1 MATTNKYWQLQA
13 LISNLANCCPAKL
26 SKLYTCLVCW
36 AGNYYCMSYCE
47 NIQSILADEVIMMEL
62 IIGLET
68 QLSKFFVGRTQ
79 DHRNFWN
86 ITTSKIC
93 FRMLSAIGGKECLAK
108 LLPQPTRGHLTTWNV
123 RIVFSITGTSR
134 SQLKRGK
141 TCLLFFLIWVLHR
154 LLLYMLSTSC
164 KIVIVSLW
172 SSPQFPVAFWILSR
186 KKSKW
191 SYYKSYQSIFLSLHS
206 RMVYSD
212 MTHLLFPPQRPV
224 SPS

>member
-1 MATTNKYWQLQA
+1 MFGLLSWKLLLHVLLWKHTID
-13 LISNLANCCPAKL
+13 ISRWSCNDGTVTVTVSCNNW
-26 SKLYTCLVCW
+26 T
-36 AGNYYCMSYCE
+36 GNPIE
-47 NIQSILADEVIMMEL
+47 QI
-62 IIGLET
+62 
-68 QLSKFFVGRTQ
+68 FVSRTQ

-93 FRMLSAIGGKECLAK
+93 FRMLSAIGGKERLAK

-141 TCLLFFLIWVLHR
+141 TCLLFFLIWVPHR

-164 KIVIVSLW
+164 KIVMVSLW

-206 RMVYSD
+206 HMVYSD
-212 MTHLLFPPQRPV
+212 MTYLLFPPQRPV

>member
-1 MATTNKYWQLQA
+1 MFGLLCWKLLLHVLLWKHTIDISRWNYNDGTNNW
-13 LISNLANCCPAKL
+13 
-26 SKLYTCLVCW
+26 T
-36 AGNYYCMSYCE
+36 GNPIE
-47 NIQSILADEVIMMEL
+47 QI
-62 IIGLET
+62 
-68 QLSKFFVGRTQ
+68 FVSRTQ

-93 FRMLSAIGGKECLAK
+93 FRMLSAIGGKERLAK

-141 TCLLFFLIWVLHR
+141 TCLLFFLIWVPHR

-164 KIVIVSLW
+164 KIVMVSLW

-191 SYYKSYQSIFLSLHS
+191 SYYKSYQSIFLSLHT

-212 MTHLLFPPQRPV
+212 MTYLLFPPQRPV